1 MPEVSR
7 FHGIRILMYFRD
19 HNPPHFHAH
28 YGAHK
33 AEVLLSGL
41 LKEGSLPQA
50 QMKLVREWAGARQAE
65 LQRCWANAS
74 SGQSLEPIQ
83 PLE

>member
-1 MPEVSR
+1 MPEISR
-7 FHGIRILMYFRD
+7 FNGIRILMYFRD

-33 AEVLLSGL
+33 AEVLLNGL

-50 QMKLVREWAGARQAE
+50 QMKLVRDWASARQAE
-65 LQRCWANAS
+65 LQSRWASAI
-74 SGQSLEPIQ
+74 SGQGLEPIE
-83 PLE
+83 PLK